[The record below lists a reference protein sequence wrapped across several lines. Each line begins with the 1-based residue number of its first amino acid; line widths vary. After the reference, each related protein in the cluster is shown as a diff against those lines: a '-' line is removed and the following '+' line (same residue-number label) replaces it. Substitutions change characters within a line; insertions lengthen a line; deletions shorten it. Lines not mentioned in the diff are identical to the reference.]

1 MDRGKA
7 RELRRWLESESL
19 QSKSRPVI
27 GDREWEELKAL
38 LAPISE
44 NYLRKLLRDSGAP
57 LEPLIEGVR
66 QESLDALETS
76 LVKLLEEYERG
87 DRGRRMRVRRAVM
100 AAKDHARWASGPRQK
115 DAEKRAEKQEM
126 ILWMTVWLENPPLF
140 GEWVRLRRARVM
152 P

>member
-1 MDRGKA
+1 MHRGKA
-7 RELRRWLESESL
+7 RELRRWLESDP
-19 QSKSRPVI
+19 RRVI

-44 NYLRKLLRDSGAP
+44 NYLRKLLRDSSAP

-76 LVKLLEEYERG
+76 LGKLLEEYQRS
-87 DRGRRMRVRRAVM
+87 DRGRQMRVRRAVLM
-100 AAKDHARWASGPRQK
+100 AKDHARWASGPGEK
-115 DAEKRAEKQEM
+115 DAGKRAEKQEM
-126 ILWMTVWLENPPLF
+126 TLWMTVWLENPPLF
-140 GEWVRLRRARVM
+140 VEWVRLRRARLL

>member
-1 MDRGKA
+1 MHRGKA
-7 RELRRWLESESL
+7 RELRRWLESEP
-19 QSKSRPVI
+19 RPVI

-76 LVKLLEEYERG
+76 LGKLLEEYERG
-87 DRGRRMRVRRAVM
+87 DRGRQMRVRRAVVT
-100 AAKDHARWASGPRQK
+100 AKDHARWASGSRQK
-115 DAEKRAEKQEM
+115 DAGKKAEKQEM
-126 ILWMTVWLENPPLF
+126 TLWMTVWLENPPLF
-140 GEWVRLRRARVM
+140 VEWARLRRARLL

>member
-7 RELRRWLESESL
+7 RELRQWAEAG
-19 QSKSRPVI
+19 SRAVI

-87 DRGRRMRVRRAVM
+87 DRGRRMRVRRTVM

-115 DAEKRAEKQEM
+115 DAGKRTEKQEM

-140 GEWVRLRRARVM
+140 GEWVRLRRARVL

>member
-1 MDRGKA
+1 MERGKA
-7 RELRRWLESESL
+7 RELRRWLESGSP
-19 QSKSRPVI
+19 PVI

-44 NYLRKLLRDSGAP
+44 KSLRKLLRDSGAP
-57 LEPLIEGVR
+57 LEPLIEGV
-66 QESLDALETS
+66 QQGSLDALETS

-87 DRGRRMRVRRAVM
+87 DRGRQMRVRRAVVV
-100 AAKDHARWASGPRQK
+100 AKDHARWASGPHQK
-115 DAEKRAEKQEM
+115 DAGKRAEKQEM

-140 GEWVRLRRARVM
+140 VKWVRLRRAHLL